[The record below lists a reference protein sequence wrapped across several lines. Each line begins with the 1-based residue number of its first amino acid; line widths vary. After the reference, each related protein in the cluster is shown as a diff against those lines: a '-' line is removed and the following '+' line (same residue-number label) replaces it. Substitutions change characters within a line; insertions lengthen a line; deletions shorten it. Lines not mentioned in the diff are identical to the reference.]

1 MKRKTPLLL
10 ALLVMAAAAL
20 TGTGLLLAQGTNAN
34 KKTAMDSNG
43 HVLTAQW
50 AEYEKM
56 HQADRPQKEAE
67 ILKAIRDEAM
77 LKHLPADFYDAGKQY
92 IQTERRR
99 NWKLNDSLRTEFQGL
114 VERFGEPIVT
124 YTWMGEFAGKSTE
137 ERWEYVQ
144 RTLDAFA
151 QGQHPEFYRNLGV
164 YLAGALK
171 EFIRNDREYVLWDL
185 LRSRQLSFEE
195 PEKDEVYKLLKEE
208 VAGRYPADATL
219 RYYVASRLPAEN
231 AEKQPLREPALEALA
246 ADPAMGA
253 VAFWPRQDLLDL
265 RFSTLNGKNGQ
276 SEDYKALMKDCK
288 EYLSDQARLSGAEA
302 RIAKGCITV
311 GILVATLNEKNLFVS
326 VREDSL
332 VVSFRN
338 LSQADLKWHQ
348 GKNAL
353 PGKGQTVRNPAG
365 SFYALDR
372 VTLPLPVLDDG
383 EYRAEVVNGKISSSA
398 SYVRQTL
405 SLAHRSEAYG
415 YTVYVAD
422 YLSGKPLDNCK
433 LILRKGDRI
442 VSEQSLKF
450 DGFTPIPSEMQK
462 QLAGDRRVYY
472 TLQAETA
479 DKDGRIRRSPE
490 VSIGYFSQSS
500 YQTQETTQC
509 NLYLDRGAFNP
520 GDTLQFKGVLFKGD
534 LRESLAV
541 LPGTSLDVKLF
552 NAQGEE
558 IAKQTLKTNAFG
570 SVAGEFV
577 LPEGQRGGRFQLQVF
592 KGKTLLGARSF
603 RVDEFVLPTFTL
615 SFEPVDKLF
624 LVGEEAEV
632 RGRIVSYSGHSLSGA
647 QVSAQVLRY
656 GEVVSEQTVQ
666 PAGDGTFSLCFTP
679 GQSGFHRVTVKV
691 VDATG
696 ETQDFETSVYVADEV
711 RVDLNVLDAADGS
724 FVPADEPVQ
733 GGYRRRYR
741 PYREQASRYL
751 VSGDTLRVELT
762 ARNTQGETV
771 PMTLSY
777 TLQNGSGAVVDS
789 ASVVSGTVV
798 EIPLPKGGLYD
809 LQVAAKVPGKEIGD
823 DKRCRILKVGASDK
837 VLDAPVRRFFLT
849 EGEEIQPGGKIR
861 VRMGTAD
868 GEEWAVATV
877 FGRSR
882 EVLATRKIHLAGE
895 RGKKGSVETLEWTY
909 DPSWPEAVRVQVFY
923 FKYGETV
930 EYDHEFYRVRTTL
943 DLPLSFSSF
952 TDRTMPGTEYTF
964 SLKTRP
970 GVEAVAAVYDK
981 SLDAFGANFWPTVS
995 LNRFSPAYVPCS
1007 SVNGAVTGQDPFR
1020 AGPQF
1025 EPPLPA
1031 GQPGKIVGLVVD
1043 PDGEP
1048 VVGASVVVEGSTKG
1062 TVTDLD
1068 GKFVLDVPS
1077 GTHLLVSCLGYQSAT
1092 VTAMSVMRVTLE
1104 EDKQMLGD
1112 VVVVGYGAKA
1122 GGLAGGLRTMVRGIA
1137 TKSAARAD
1145 GIAVDAVA
1153 EEMEMAAAP
1162 MVANSMVSLDEGGEA
1177 DVPDVPVRER
1187 FANALTFQPFLQSDA
1202 SGDLSFTFRT
1212 SDKLST
1218 YHVSVFAHDPDM
1230 RNAYAHQEM
1239 VVTTPV
1245 KVSVV
1250 EPEYLYAGDRYKLK
1264 VSVTNDAGRDLKDG
1278 RVALKLFAS
1287 GDRTSPAFRTLM
1299 GSLPLL
1305 KDGATESV
1313 DYEIEA
1319 DAALLEAGVLGIQ
1332 AVYEGEGI
1340 SDGLFLTVPVRPA
1353 VQTLTEAH
1361 SAVLLAGA
1369 DREALIARLRAAFVN
1384 TSGADVPV
1392 EEISILDMVR
1402 EALPSKVEPEGEDV
1416 LSLSEAWYV
1425 RLVAGS
1431 LGVVFEPEMPTAKIL
1446 ERIRACQ
1453 NADGGFA
1460 WFEGMKSSPVITATL
1475 LERFAKLAEMG
1486 LLEGGASA
1494 HYALAGDALRFLDRN
1509 QFDYEWP
1516 FWCGGLSTEKYLYIR
1531 SFYRGVPFEVKG
1543 SGTVFNKRMKEFK
1556 KFVSEYLVPKKE
1568 RGLNG
1573 AILAKARRLRTL
1585 QNLISDPDAIALAK
1599 AWGVSFGVESKMQK
1613 SLNSDILSLLEY
1625 AVDHRDG
1632 GKYYPN
1638 AVMPWR
1644 GLLESEAYAH
1654 SLLCDL
1660 LSGLSQVVSVP
1671 AGQKLQASDVADGI
1685 RLWLMLQ
1692 KETQHWDT
1700 DPAFTDA
1707 IHSIL
1712 SGTEDVLQTRVL
1724 LLKNTYEKP
1733 FAEIVAAGNG
1743 FTVSR
1748 RFLRAQA
1755 VEEKYN
1761 NRTEEQNRQVLEW
1774 QEIAPGDAVQV
1785 GDKMAVEYC
1794 IWNAENRSFV
1804 KLSAPREAS
1813 LRPVDQLSGHYG
1825 WGIRPLWIDGLWTF
1839 QPQGYRD
1846 VKADHTDFY
1855 FDTYPEENTTIRE
1868 EFFVTQAGVFSAPVV
1883 SIESLYAPHYRAN
1896 DAARTPLESR

>member
-1 MKRKTPLLL
+1 MKRKTALLL
-10 ALLVMAAAAL
+10 ALLIPAIVAL
-20 TGTGLLLAQGTNAN
+20 TGTGYLLAQGKNAN
-34 KKTAMDSNG
+34 KTTAMDSNG

-56 HQADRPQKEAE
+56 QKADRPQKEAE
-67 ILKAIRDEAM
+67 ILKGIRDEAM
-77 LKHLPADFYDAGKQY
+77 RRHLPADFYDAGKQY
-92 IQTERRR
+92 FQVERRR

-114 VERFGEPIVT
+114 VERFNEPIVT

-151 QGQHPEFYRNLGV
+151 RGQHPEFYRNLGA

-171 EFIRNDREYVLWDL
+171 EFISNDREYVLWDL
-185 LRSRQLSFEE
+185 LRSRQMSFEE
-195 PEKDEVYKLLKEE
+195 PEKDEVYQLLKED
-208 VAGRYPADATL
+208 VAGRYPAEATL
-219 RYYVASRLPAEN
+219 RYYIANRLPAEN
-231 AEKQPLREPALEALA
+231 AEKQPVRQKALEALA

-253 VAFWPRQDLLDL
+253 VAFWPRQDLLQL
-265 RFSTLNGKNGQ
+265 RFSELDRKGGQ
-276 SEDYKALMKDCK
+276 SEDYKTLLKDCK
-288 EYLSDQARLSGAEA
+288 DYLSDQARLSGAEA
-302 RIAKGCITV
+302 RIAKGCMTAK
-311 GILVATLNEKNLFVS
+311 ILVETLNEKNLFVS

-338 LSQADLKWHQ
+338 LSQADLKWYQ

-353 PGKGQTVRNPAG
+353 AGKGQTVRNPAG

-383 EYRAEVVNGKISSSA
+383 EYRAEVVNGKVSSSA

-422 YLSGKPLDNCK
+422 YLSGKPLDQCK

-442 VSEQSLKF
+442 VSEQSLKL
-450 DGFTPIPSEMQK
+450 DGFTPVPSEMQK

-472 TLQAETA
+472 TLQAEMTGE
-479 DKDGRIRRSPE
+479 DGRVRRSPE
-490 VSIGYFSQSS
+490 VSIGYFSQPFH
-500 YQTQETTQC
+500 QTQETTQC
-509 NLYLDRGAFNP
+509 NVYLDRGAFNP

-534 LRESLAV
+534 LTESLAV

-552 NAQGEE
+552 NTQGEE
-558 IAKQTLKTNAFG
+558 IAKQTLKTNDFG
-570 SVAGEFV
+570 SIAGSFV
-577 LPEGQRGGRFQLQVF
+577 LPEGQRGGLFHLQVL
-592 KGKTLLGARSF
+592 KGKTLLGSRSF

-615 SFEPVDKLF
+615 RFEPVDKLF

-632 RGRIVSYSGHSLSGA
+632 RGRIESYSGHSLSGA

-656 GEVVSEQTVQ
+656 GEVVSEQTIQ
-666 PAGDGTFSLCFTP
+666 PDGDGSFKLCFTP
-679 GQSGFHRVTVKV
+679 GQPGYHQVTVKV

-696 ETQDFETSVYVADEV
+696 ETLDFATSVYVADEV

-733 GGYRRRYR
+733 GGYHRRYR
-741 PYREQASRYL
+741 PYREQSARYL
-751 VSGDTLRVELT
+751 VTGDTLRVELT
-762 ARNTQGETV
+762 ARNTQGESV
-771 PMTLSY
+771 PITLSY
-777 TLQNGSGAVVDS
+777 SLQSGSGAVVDS
-789 ASVVSGTVV
+789 ASVLSGTVV

-823 DKRCRILKVGASDK
+823 DKRCRVLKVGASDK

-849 EGEEIQPGGKIR
+849 EGEEIRPGGKIR
-861 VRMGTAD
+861 IRMGTAD

-877 FGRSR
+877 FGRAR

-895 RGKKGSVETLEWTY
+895 MGKKGSVETLEWTY
-909 DPSWPEAVRVQVFY
+909 DPTWPEAVRVQVFY

-981 SLDAFGANFWPTVS
+981 SLDAFGSNFWPTVA
-995 LNRFSPAYVPCS
+995 LNRFSPAYVACS
-1007 SVNGAVTGQDPFR
+1007 SVNGVVTGQDPFR
-1020 AGPQF
+1020 TGPQF

-1031 GQPGKIVGLVVD
+1031 SQPGKIVGLVVD
-1043 PDGEP
+1043 PYGEP
-1048 VVGASVVVEGSTKG
+1048 VVGASVIVKGSTKG
-1062 TVTDLD
+1062 AVTDMD
-1068 GKFVLDVPS
+1068 GKFVLEVPA
-1077 GTHLLVSCLGYQSAT
+1077 GTQLVISSIGYKEAN

-1104 EDKQMLGD
+1104 EDEQVLED
-1112 VVVVGYGAKA
+1112 VVVVGYGYAA
-1122 GGLAGGLRTMVRGIA
+1122 GALRTMARGIA

-1145 GIAVDAVA
+1145 GIAMDAVA
-1153 EEMEMAAAP
+1153 EEMAAP
-1162 MVANSMVSLDEGGEA
+1162 MAANSVMMMSMDEGGAA

-1202 SGDLSFTFRT
+1202 SGNLSFTFRT

-1245 KVSVV
+1245 KLSLV

-1264 VSVTNDAGRDLKDG
+1264 VSVTNNAGRDLKDG

-1287 GDRTSPAFRTLM
+1287 EDRSSAAFRTLM
-1299 GSLPLL
+1299 GKLPLL

-1332 AVYEGEGI
+1332 AVYESEGI
-1340 SDGLFLTVPVRPA
+1340 SDGLFLTVPVHPA
-1353 VQTLTEAH
+1353 VLTLTEAH

-1384 TSGADVPV
+1384 TSGADIPV
-1392 EEISILDMVR
+1392 EEVSILDMVR
-1402 EALPSKVEPEGEDV
+1402 AALPTKVEPEGEDV

-1431 LGVVFEPEMPTAKIL
+1431 LGVSFEPEMPTAKIL

-1475 LERFAKLAEMG
+1475 LERFAKLSDLG

-1494 HYALAGDALRFLDRN
+1494 HYALAGKAVRFLDRN

-1516 FWCGGLSTEKYLYIR
+1516 FWCGGLSVDKYLYIR

-1556 KFVSEYLVPKKE
+1556 KYVSEYLVPKKE
-1568 RGLNG
+1568 RGLTG

-1585 QNLISDPDAIALAK
+1585 QNLLSGTDGIDLAK
-1599 AWGVSFGVESKMQK
+1599 AWGVNFGAESKMQK
-1613 SLNSDILSLLEY
+1613 SLNADILSLLEY

-1660 LSGLSQVVSVP
+1660 LSGLSKVVSVP
-1671 AGQKLQASDVADGI
+1671 AAQKLEASDVADGI

-1724 LLKNTYEKP
+1724 LLKKTYEKP
-1733 FAEIVAAGNG
+1733 FAEIAAVGNG

-1748 RFLRAQA
+1748 RFLRARA

-1774 QEIAPGDAVQV
+1774 QEIAPGEAVQV
-1785 GDKMAVEYC
+1785 GDRIAVEYR

-1813 LRPVDQLSGHYG
+1813 LRPVDQLSGRYG
-1825 WGIRPLWIDGLWTF
+1825 WGIRPLRIDGLWSF

-1846 VKADHTDFY
+1846 VKADHTDYY

-1868 EFFVTQAGVFSAPVV
+1868 EFFVTQAGLFSAPVV

-1896 DAARTPLESR
+1896 DGARAPLESR

>member
-1 MKRKTPLLL
+1 MKRKTALLL
-10 ALLVMAAAAL
+10 ALLIPAIVAL
-20 TGTGLLLAQGTNAN
+20 TGTGYLLAQGKNAN
-34 KKTAMDSNG
+34 KTTAMDSNG

-67 ILKAIRDEAM
+67 ILKGIREEAM
-77 LKHLPADFYDAGKQY
+77 RRHLPADFYDAGKQY

-114 VERFGEPIVT
+114 VERFNEPIVT

-144 RTLDAFA
+144 RNLDAFA
-151 QGQHPEFYRNLGV
+151 RGQHPEFYRNLGA

-185 LRSRQLSFEE
+185 LRSRHLSFEE
-195 PEKDEVYKLLKEE
+195 PEKDEVYQRLKEE
-208 VAGRYPADATL
+208 VAGRYPAEATL
-219 RYYVASRLPAEN
+219 RYYIANRLPAEN
-231 AEKQPLREPALEALA
+231 SEKQPIRQQALEALA

-253 VAFWPRQDLLDL
+253 VAFWPRQDLLQL
-265 RFSTLNGKNGQ
+265 RFSELDRKGGQ
-276 SEDYKALMKDCK
+276 SEDYKTLLKDCK
-288 EYLSDQARLSGAEA
+288 DYLSDQARLSGAEA
-302 RIAKGCITV
+302 RIAKGCTSV
-311 GILVATLNEKNLFVS
+311 KSLVETLNEKNLFVS

-338 LSQADLKWHQ
+338 LGQADLKWYQ
-348 GKNAL
+348 GKAAL
-353 PGKGQTVRNPAG
+353 AGKGQTVRNPAG

-383 EYRAEVVNGKISSSA
+383 EYRAEVVNGKVSSSA
-398 SYVRQTL
+398 SYIRHTL

-422 YLSGKPLDNCK
+422 YLSGKPLDQCK

-442 VSEQSLKF
+442 ISEQSLKI

-472 TLQAETA
+472 TLQAEMTG
-479 DKDGRIRRSPE
+479 KDGRVRRSPE
-490 VSIGYFSQSS
+490 VSIGYFSQP
-500 YQTQETTQC
+500 YHQTQETTQC

-534 LRESLAV
+534 LTESLAV
-541 LPGTSLDVKLF
+541 LPGTSLDIKLF
-552 NAQGEE
+552 NTQGEE

-570 SVAGEFV
+570 SIAGSFV
-577 LPEGQRGGRFQLQVF
+577 LPEGQRGGIFRLQVF
-592 KGKTLLGARSF
+592 KGKTQLGARSF

-615 SFEPVDKLF
+615 SFEPVDKLY

-632 RGRIVSYSGHSLSGA
+632 RGRIESYSGHSLSGA

-656 GEVVSEQTVQ
+656 GEVVSEQTIQ
-666 PAGDGTFSLCFTP
+666 PDGDGSFSLCFTP
-679 GQSGFHRVTVKV
+679 GQPGFHQVTVKV

-696 ETQDFETSVYVADEV
+696 ETLDFGTSVYVADEV

-724 FVPADEPVQ
+724 FVPADEPGQ

-741 PYREQASRYL
+741 PYREQSARYL
-751 VSGDTLRVELT
+751 VTGDTLRVELT
-762 ARNTQGETV
+762 ARNTQGESV

-777 TLQNGSGAVVDS
+777 SLQNGSGAVVDS
-789 ASVVSGTVV
+789 ASVPSGTVV
-798 EIPLPKGGLYD
+798 EIPLPKSGLYD

-823 DKRCRILKVGASDK
+823 DKRCRILKVGATDN

-861 VRMGTAD
+861 IRMGTAD

-877 FGRSR
+877 FGRAR
-882 EVLATRKIHLAGE
+882 EVLSTRKIHLAGE

-909 DPSWPEAVRVQVFY
+909 DPTWPEAVRVQVFY
-923 FKYGETV
+923 FKYGETI

-952 TDRTMPGTEYTF
+952 TDRTLPGTEYTF

-981 SLDAFGANFWPTVS
+981 SLDAFGTNFWPTVS
-995 LNRFSPAYVPCS
+995 LNRFSPAYVACS
-1007 SVNGAVTGQDPFR
+1007 SVDGSVTGQDPFR
-1020 AGPQF
+1020 SGPQF

-1031 GQPGKIVGLVVD
+1031 SQPGKIVGLVVD
-1043 PDGEP
+1043 PYGEP
-1048 VVGASVVVEGSTKG
+1048 VVGASVVVKGSTKG
-1062 TVTDLD
+1062 AATDMD
-1068 GKFVLDVPS
+1068 GKFVLEVPA
-1077 GTHLLVSCLGYQSAT
+1077 GTQLLISMIGYKETS
-1092 VTAMSVMRVTLE
+1092 VTAMSVMRVILE
-1104 EDKQMLGD
+1104 EDEQTMDD
-1112 VVVVGYGAKA
+1112 VVVVGYG
-1122 GGLAGGLRTMVRGIA
+1122 AGGLRTMVRGLA
-1137 TKSAARAD
+1137 TKSAARGDAFAKE
-1145 GIAVDAVA
+1145 AVV
-1153 EEMEMAAAP
+1153 EEMEMAAP
-1162 MVANSMVSLDEGGEA
+1162 MAANSVMMMSMDEGGEA
-1177 DVPDVPVRER
+1177 DIPDVPVRER

-1202 SGDLSFTFRT
+1202 SGNLSFTFRT

-1230 RNAYAHQEM
+1230 RNAYVHQEM

-1245 KVSVV
+1245 KLSLV

-1264 VSVTNDAGRDLKDG
+1264 VSVTNNAGRDLKDG

-1287 GDRTSPAFRTLM
+1287 EDRSAPAFRTLM
-1299 GSLPLL
+1299 GKLPLL

-1313 DYEIEA
+1313 DYEIET
-1319 DAALLEAGVLGIQ
+1319 DAALLEAGILGIQ
-1332 AVYEGEGI
+1332 AVYESEGV

-1361 SAVLLAGA
+1361 SAVLLAGM
-1369 DREALIARLRAAFVN
+1369 DREAVLARLRSSFVN
-1384 TSGADVPV
+1384 ADGADA
-1392 EEISILDMVR
+1392 EMREISILDMVR
-1402 EALPSKVEPEGEDV
+1402 EAIPSKVDPAGDDV

-1425 RLVAGS
+1425 RLVAAS
-1431 LGVVFEPEMPTAKIL
+1431 LGVEAEAEMPADKLLSRIL
-1446 ERIRACQ
+1446 ACR
-1453 NADGGFA
+1453 NGDGGFG
-1460 WFEGMKSSPVITATL
+1460 WFEGMKSSPVITAVL
-1475 LERFAKLAEMG
+1475 LERFAKITDQG
-1486 LLEGGASA
+1486 LQDGVSDDIKATA
-1494 HYALAGDALRFLDRN
+1494 VRFLDRN

-1516 FWCGGLSTEKYLYIR
+1516 FWCGGLGTDQYLYIR
-1531 SFYRGVPFEVKG
+1531 SFYPGVPFEVKPTG
-1543 SGTVFNKRMKEFK
+1543 NVTVFNKRMKEFK
-1556 KFVSEYLVPKKE
+1556 KYVSEYLVPKKE
-1568 RGLNG
+1568 RGLSG

-1585 QNLISDPDAIALAK
+1585 QNLVSGADGVALAK
-1599 AWGVSFGVESKMQK
+1599 AWGVSFGTESKMQK
-1613 SLNSDILSLLEY
+1613 SLNADVLSLLEY

-1660 LSGLSQVVSVP
+1660 LSGLSQVVAVP
-1671 AGQKLQASDVADGI
+1671 ASQKAEAAGVADGI

-1700 DPAFTDA
+1700 DPAFVDA
-1707 IHSIL
+1707 IHSVL
-1712 SGTEDVLQTRVL
+1712 SGPEEVLQTRVL
-1724 LLKNTYEKP
+1724 SLSKTFEKP
-1733 FAEIVAAGNG
+1733 FAEIAAAGNG

-1748 RFLRAQA
+1748 RFLRARA

-1774 QEIAPGDAVQV
+1774 QEIEPGEAVQV
-1785 GDKMAVEYC
+1785 GDKIAIEYR

-1825 WGIRPLWIDGLWTF
+1825 WGIKPLRIDGWWTF

-1846 VKADHTDFY
+1846 VKADHTDYY
-1855 FDTYPEENTTIRE
+1855 FDTYPEENTTVRE

-1896 DAARTPLESR
+1896 DAARPPLESR

>member
-10 ALLVMAAAAL
+10 ALLIAATAAL
-20 TGTGLLLAQGTNAN
+20 TGTGLLLAQG
-34 KKTAMDSNG
+34 KKTQNTTAMDNAG
-43 HVLTAQW
+43 HVLLSQW

-67 ILKAIRDEAM
+67 ILKSIRDEAM
-77 LKHLPADFYDAGKQY
+77 RKHLPADFYDAGKQY
-92 IQTERRR
+92 IQAERRR
-99 NWKLNDSLRTEFQGL
+99 NWKLSDSLRTEFQGL
-114 VERFGEPIVT
+114 VERFAEPIVT
-124 YTWMGEFAGKSTE
+124 YTWMGEFAGKFTE

-144 RTLDAFA
+144 SALDAFA
-151 QGQHPEFYRNLGV
+151 QGQHPEFYRNLSA

-185 LRSRQLSFEE
+185 LRSRQMSFQE
-195 PEKDEVYKLLKEE
+195 PDKDEVYQRLKEE
-208 VAGRYPADATL
+208 VAGHYPAEATL
-219 RYYVASRLPAEN
+219 RYYIASRLPAED
-231 AEKQPLREPALEALA
+231 AEKQPLREPALKALA

-253 VAFWPRQDLLDL
+253 VAFWPRQDLLEL
-265 RFSTLNGKNGQ
+265 RFSTLNGKGGQ
-276 SEDYKALMKDCK
+276 SEDYKALLKDCK
-288 EYLSDQARLSGAEA
+288 EYLSDQARLSGSEA
-302 RIAKGCITV
+302 RIAKGCTTV
-311 GILVATLNEKNLFVS
+311 KNLVETLNEKNLFVS

-338 LSQADLKWHQ
+338 LSQADLKWYQ
-348 GKNAL
+348 GKNTL
-353 PGKGQTVRNPAG
+353 VGKGQTVRNPAG

-383 EYRAEVVNGKISSSA
+383 EYRVEVANGKISSAA
-398 SYVRQTL
+398 SYVRHTL

-422 YLSGKPLDNCK
+422 YLSGKPLEHCT
-433 LILRKGDRI
+433 LILRKGDRV
-442 VSEQSLKF
+442 VSEHPLKF

-472 TLQAETA
+472 TLQAEIA
-479 DKDGRIRRSPE
+479 GHDGRIHRSPE
-490 VSIGYFSQSS
+490 VSIGYFSQPFH
-500 YQTQETTQC
+500 QTQEMTQC

-534 LRESLAV
+534 LTEAV
-541 LPGTSLDVKLF
+541 AVQPGVSLDVRLR
-552 NAQGEE
+552 NAQDEE

-570 SVAGEFV
+570 SIAGSFV
-577 LPEGQRGGRFQLQVF
+577 LPEGQRGGRFQLLVY
-592 KGKTLLGARSF
+592 KGKDIVGARGF

-615 SFEPVDKLF
+615 NFEPVDKLY

-656 GEVVSEQTVQ
+656 REVVSEQTLQ
-666 PAGDGTFSLCFTP
+666 PDGDGSFSLRFTP
-679 GQSGFHRVTVKV
+679 LQSGFHRVTVKV

-696 ETQDFETSVYVADEV
+696 ETLDFETSVFVADQV

-733 GGYRRRYR
+733 GVYRRRYR
-741 PYREQASRYL
+741 PYREQAARYL
-751 VSGDTLRVELT
+751 VTGDTLRVELT
-762 ARNTQGETV
+762 ARNTQGEAV
-771 PMTLSY
+771 PMALSY

-789 ASVVSGTVV
+789 ASVPSGTVV
-798 EIPLPKGGLYD
+798 EIPLPKSGLYD

-823 DKRCRILKVGASDK
+823 DKRCRILKVGDSDK

-952 TDRTMPGTEYTF
+952 TDRTVPGTEYTF
-964 SLKTRP
+964 TLKTRP

-981 SLDAFGANFWPTVS
+981 SLDAFGTNFWPTVT

-1007 SVNGAVTGQDPFR
+1007 SVNGSVTGQDPFR

-1048 VVGASVVVEGSTKG
+1048 LVGASVVVKDSAKG
-1062 TVTDLD
+1062 TVTDME

-1077 GTHLLVSCLGYQSAT
+1077 GTQLLVSSIGYKSVT

-1104 EDKQMLGD
+1104 EDEQALED

-1122 GGLAGGLRTMVRGIA
+1122 GSLAGGLRTMVRGIA
-1137 TKSAARAD
+1137 TKSAARVD
-1145 GIAVDAVA
+1145 GIAMDAVA
-1153 EEMEMAAAP
+1153 EEMEMAAP

-1202 SGDLSFTFRT
+1202 SGDLSFMFRT

-1218 YHVSVFAHDPDM
+1218 YHVSVYAHDPQM
-1230 RNAYAHQEM
+1230 RNAYVHEEM
-1239 VVTTPV
+1239 VITTPV

-1250 EPEYLYAGDRYKLK
+1250 EPKYLYAGDKYKMK

-1287 GDRTSPAFRTLM
+1287 GDRTSPAFRTLT
-1299 GSLPLL
+1299 GKLPVL
-1305 KDGATESV
+1305 KEGATESV
-1313 DYEIEA
+1313 EYEIEA
-1319 DAALLEAGVLGIQ
+1319 GPELLETGVLGIQ
-1332 AVYEGEGI
+1332 AVYECEAV

-1361 SAVLLAGA
+1361 SAVLLSGA

-1431 LGVVFEPEMPTAKIL
+1431 LGVQFEPEMPTAKIL

-1475 LERFAKLAEMG
+1475 LERFAKLSALG

-1494 HYALAGDALRFLDRN
+1494 HYALAGDALHFLDRN

-1556 KFVSEYLVPKKE
+1556 KYVPEYLVPKKE

-1585 QNLISDPDAIALAK
+1585 QNLISDPDGIALAK

-1613 SLNSDILSLLEY
+1613 SLNADILSLLEY

-1654 SLLCDL
+1654 SLLCEL
-1660 LSGLSQVVSVP
+1660 LSGLSQVVPVP
-1671 AGQKLQASDVADGI
+1671 AAQKQQASDVADGI

-1724 LLKNTYEKP
+1724 LMKKTYEKP
-1733 FAEIVAAGNG
+1733 FAEVVAAGNG

-1748 RFLRAQA
+1748 HFLRARA

-1761 NRTEEQNRQVLEW
+1761 NRTEEQNRDVLEW
-1774 QEIAPGDAVQV
+1774 QEIAPGDPVQV
-1785 GDKMAVEYC
+1785 GDKIAVEYR
-1794 IWNAENRSFV
+1794 IWNAENRSFI

-1813 LRPVDQLSGHYG
+1813 LRPVDQLSGRYG
-1825 WGIRPLWIDGLWTF
+1825 WGLRPLWIDGLWTF

-1846 VKADHTDFY
+1846 VKTDHTDYY
-1855 FDTYPEENTTIRE
+1855 FDTYQEENTTIRE

-1896 DAARTPLESR
+1896 DAARAPLESR